1 MAVTHHHLAVG
12 EITHN
17 QFEAAADLLG
27 LDPSMRTRLSLPFRE
42 VAVQVPVLM
51 DDGRVQVFMG
61 YRVQHNGARGPTKGG
76 VRYHPSVDIEEV
88 RGLATLMTWK
98 TALLDLPFGGGKGG
112 VNVDPR
118 KLSRNELE
126 RLTRKF
132 TERVAIVLGPYRDI
146 PAPDMGTNAQTM
158 AWMLDEYS
166 SKRGYS
172 PAIVTGKPIDLG
184 GSLGREEATGRGV
197 MIIMREAARDYGVTW
212 QGGRAVI
219 QGFGNVGLH
228 LARILHAEGVRVIA
242 VTDVDGGVLNEKGLD
257 VPALIEHN
265 DQANTVGG
273 FKGAEALAGDEI
285 WDVPCEYMVPAALGG
300 VITKEDNVGRLN
312 CKMVVEAANGP
323 TTPIADKE
331 LHDRGIPVLPDFL
344 ANAGGV
350 VVSYF
355 EWTQNLQQL
364 RWELEQV
371 NTALER
377 KMVAAYRDVYTLAQ
391 EKKVPLRTAAY
402 AIALRRVAYAEEMRG
417 L

>member
-1 MAVTHHHLAVG
+1 MTHHLAVG

-27 LDPSMRTRLSLPFRE
+27 LDPAMRKRLSIPFRE

-51 DDGRVQVFMG
+51 DDGHVEIFLG
-61 YRVQHNGARGPTKGG
+61 YRVQHNGSRGPTKGG
-76 VRYHPSVDIEEV
+76 IRFHPSVDLEEV

-112 VNVDPR
+112 VNCDPR
-118 KLSRNELE
+118 TMSRNELE

-132 TERVAIVLGPYRDI
+132 TERVAIILGPYRDI

-166 SKRGYS
+166 SKKGYS
-172 PAIVTGKPIDLG
+172 PAIVTGKPVDLG

-197 MIIMREAARDYGVTW
+197 MITMREAAKDYGMPWKGAT
-212 QGGRAVI
+212 AVI
-219 QGFGNVGLH
+219 QGFGNVGMH
-228 LARILHAEGVRVIA
+228 LARILFDEGVHVIA
-242 VTDVDGGVLNEKGLD
+242 VTDVDGGVMNDKGLD
-257 VPALIEHN
+257 IPALCKHN
-265 DQANTVGG
+265 EAARTVGG
-273 FKGAEALAGDEI
+273 FAGGTPIHGEQI
-285 WDVPCEYMVPAALGG
+285 WSVPCDFMVPAALGG
-300 VITKEDNVGRLN
+300 VITKEDNVDKLD

-323 TTPIADKE
+323 TTPIADKILE
-331 LHDRGIPVLPDFL
+331 ERGIPVLPDFL

-377 KMVAAYRDVYTLAQ
+377 KMVAAYRDVYRLAK
-391 EKKVPLRTAAY
+391 EKNVSLRTAAY
-402 AIALRRVAYAEEMRG
+402 AIALKRVAYAEEMRG
-417 L
+417 H

>member
-1 MAVTHHHLAVG
+1 MTHHLAVG

-27 LDPSMRTRLSLPFRE
+27 LDPAMRKRLSIPFRE

-51 DDGRVQVFMG
+51 DDGHVEIFLG
-61 YRVQHNGARGPTKGG
+61 YRVQHNGSRGPTKGG
-76 VRYHPSVDIEEV
+76 IRFHPSVDLEEV

-112 VNVDPR
+112 VNCDPR
-118 KLSRNELE
+118 TMSRNELE

-132 TERVAIVLGPYRDI
+132 TERVAIILGPYRDI

-166 SKRGYS
+166 SKKGYS
-172 PAIVTGKPIDLG
+172 PAIVTGKPVDLG

-197 MIIMREAARDYGVTW
+197 MITMREAAKDYGMPW
-212 QGGRAVI
+212 KGASAVI
-219 QGFGNVGLH
+219 QGFGNVGMH
-228 LARILHAEGVRVIA
+228 LARILYDEGVRVIA
-242 VTDVDGGVLNEKGLD
+242 VTDVDGGVMNEKGLD
-257 VPALIEHN
+257 LPLLVKHN
-265 DQANTVGG
+265 EAARTVAGFAGG
-273 FKGAEALAGDEI
+273 TPIAGEAI
-285 WDVPCEYMVPAALGG
+285 WSVPCDFMVPAALGG
-300 VITKEDNVGRLN
+300 VITKEDNVDKLD

-323 TTPIADKE
+323 TTPIADKILE
-331 LHDRGIPVLPDFL
+331 ERGIPVLPDFL

-377 KMVAAYRDVYTLAQ
+377 KMVAAYKDVYRLAK
-391 EKKVPLRTAAY
+391 EKNVSLRTAAY
-402 AIALRRVAYAEEMRG
+402 AIALKRVAYAEEMRG
-417 L
+417 H